1 MIFPY
6 YILIYSHTFLVRWR
20 SCDHGRCD
28 GTAAAAQCLDG
39 HSVTGRLS
47 QIDEKILIAMAY

>member
-1 MIFPY
+1 M
-6 YILIYSHTFLVRWR
+6 YSHTFLVRWR

-39 HSVTGRLS
+39 LSVTGRLP
-47 QIDEKILIAMAY
+47 QIDEQIRIAMAY